1 MRRLVDASMAGLTT
15 VTDEAGPASI
25 PIPVLPAHAPILRR
39 HIIRVG
45 SAEPTV
51 AADDLKPAR
60 LEVLEMTDFLDDTAS
75 SVDHGAPPSMVI
87 GLAWAD
93 ADQRAS
99 QQRNKYKCNSSH
111 SQGLDPRNNPS
122 SVQTRPGTG
131 NLRLDITQI
140 RNSGGRGAQN
150 RASYA
155 QGETK

>member
-1 MRRLVDASMAGLTT
+1 MAGFTT

-25 PIPVLPAHAPILRR
+25 PIPVSPARAPILRR
-39 HIIRVG
+39 DIIRVG

-60 LEVLEMTDFLDDTAS
+60 LEILEMTDFLDDTAS
-75 SVDHGAPPSMVI
+75 SVAHGAPPSLVI
-87 GLAWAD
+87 GLASAN
-93 ADQRAS
+93 AEQRAS
-99 QQRNKYKCNSSH
+99 QQRNNYKCNSSH

-122 SVQTRPGTG
+122 SVQTRPGTR

-150 RASYA
+150 RASDA
-155 QGETK
+155 KGETK